1 MKRPKDEEVDQPSGL
16 YYQMLEIG
24 QKIVYIQ
31 TLNEH
36 RHGPTK
42 YIRRVIEITEVIPI
56 WDGKCAYRG
65 EYVD

>member
-1 MKRPKDEEVDQPSGL
+1 MELPDEELQPSGL
-16 YYQMLEIG
+16 YYKMLEVG
-24 QKIVYIQ
+24 EKIVYVQ
-31 TLNEH
+31 ELNAM

-42 YIRRVIEITEVIPI
+42 YERRIIEVTQVVPI